1 MLFLLF
7 AYAFAEVDAS
17 ITNCGT
23 ASKFTI
29 QSLTQTP
36 LNTISA
42 GENLT
47 LGLLYTSYE
56 PVLSGTVTTS
66 VTYNFIPLIPSV
78 TPLCSSVVCPLN
90 PGQHDGSV
98 SNAFPSGITG
108 TVVTKIVWT
117 DDNGSELLCIRS
129 TIKC

>member
-7 AYAFAEVDAS
+7 AYAFADVDAS

-36 LNTISA
+36 PDTISA

-56 PVLSGTVTTS
+56 PVLSGSVTTS
-66 VTYNFIPLIPSV
+66 VTYNFIPLSPSV
-78 TPLCSSVVCPLN
+78 APLCQSVVCPLN

-98 SNAFPSGITG
+98 SNVFPSGISG